1 MPVVRST
8 TNPSGNT
15 DWQSYGGVGAGR
27 YVSSTR
33 ATQGS
38 DPWQTKMMIQQAQ
51 SRGQTPTFQKLPD
64 IATLM
69 NVLKEGDSF
78 SVGGQT
84 FRWNGRD
91 AQQVDANGNVSSG
104 GGSLS
109 GLAGEFQAKMDEAN
123 AANEARYQQGMAG
136 YGQLEGEVMGMY
148 GGMGNQRMA
157 DIDRAA
163 EQKYSAIG
171 QDAVSRGLAGTTA
184 PRSDHYGVFREAQG
198 AKNQLAEDVTG
209 QQANA
214 LMNIRGGALGFLE
227 RREDVA
233 PNYDQLI
240 RLAEMTGQAG
250 YGGTAG
256 LYGQMGLNQ
265 APATGRLLNNPGEVV
280 PWQQRSGEA
289 PPITSAGNV
298 NPLGGQSI
306 DALRNQGY
314 TGGGSGG
321 VPTQG
326 APPTSAGTPGYNSWY
341 GAGADQNSRVFG
353 SQGGGASPAPVGNY
367 NYGAP
372 YMSPN
377 QRSQFENKWGVRY

>member
-38 DPWQTKMMIQQAQ
+38 DPWQTKLMIQQAQ

-265 APATGRLLNNPGEVV
+265 APATGRLLNNPSETV
-280 PWQQRSGEA
+280 PFIGS
-289 PPITSAGNV
+289 TSNGGS
-298 NPLGGQSI
+298 LGGST
-306 DALRNQGY
+306 GS
-314 TGGGSGG
+314 TGGLG
-321 VPTQG
+321 
-326 APPTSAGTPGYNSWY
+326 SWY
-341 GAGADQNSRVFG
+341 GPGVDQNARVFG